1 MKNEKLLDTFCLVRF
16 FKAETGSERI
26 KALLL
31 SSRRA
36 GTPLVMSEINAGE
49 LYYTIGRRM
58 GLDKAEETLASL
70 STIPVTLVPTTW
82 ELTVAAARLK
92 AQWALS
98 YADCF
103 AAAVAMARG
112 ATLVTGDPEFKRV
125 EHLVSIEWV

>member
-16 FKAETGSERI
+16 FKAESGSERV
-26 KALLL
+26 KGLLL
-31 SSRRA
+31 SASRA

-58 GLDKAEETLASL
+58 GAEKAEEALANL
-70 STIPVTLVPTTW
+70 SVIPVTLLPTTW
-82 ELTVAAARLK
+82 EVTLNAARLK

-103 AAAVAMARG
+103 AAAHAIQRG